1 MKTNEWNLRE
11 MWYIIKH
18 SRIRTMRVPKK
29 NRERKE
35 QKNIFEQIV
44 KYSSN

>member
-1 MKTNEWNLRE
+1 MKKNEWNLGE

-18 SRIRTMRVPKK
+18 SRIRIMRVPKK
-29 NRERKE
+29 NGERKE
-35 QKNIFEQIV
+35 QKNIFEQMV